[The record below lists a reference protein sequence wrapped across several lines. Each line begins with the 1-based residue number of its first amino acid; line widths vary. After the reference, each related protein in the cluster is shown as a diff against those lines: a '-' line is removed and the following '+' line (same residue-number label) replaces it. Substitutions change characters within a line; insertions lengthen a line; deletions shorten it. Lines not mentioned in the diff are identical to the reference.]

1 MWHGVGLDTG
11 VRSLRQTLL
20 VLLAIST
27 AFIAVGL
34 TAPPEGPFSIGV
46 RPVLWRI
53 DAAAVAESRAT
64 ALGLDIDIKLG
75 SLHMHLGWSALPLST
90 APSAPSPAPQR

>member
-1 MWHGVGLDTG
+1 
-11 VRSLRQTLL
+11 VRSLRQTLV
-20 VLLAIST
+20 VLLVIST

-53 DAAAVAESRAT
+53 DAAAIAESRAT

-75 SLHMHLGWSALPLST
+75 SLHMHLGWSALPLTTPS
-90 APSAPSPAPQR
+90 SAPSPAPQP